1 MTVRDDLIA
10 ARALIDTPEKFAAM
24 GKSSSAA
31 LYEACPD
38 WQRYIA
44 ADQALDAI
52 RLRCGSGHP
61 CLMERF
67 DRAIEAAALTPEST
81 S

>member
-1 MTVRDDLIA
+1 MTLSDDLRA
-10 ARALIDTPEKFAAM
+10 AKGLIDTPEKFDAM
-24 GKSSSAA
+24 GKSHSAA
-31 LYEACPD
+31 LFEACPS
-38 WQRYIA
+38 WQRYMA

-67 DRAIEAAALTPEST
+67 DRAIST
-81 S
+81 SEAPHDQ